1 MDPSSDEL
9 GIHLS
14 HFSFTQQ
21 YTMRYEIFLIQ
32 IRIVQSCLLSEA
44 KLERRRKKERER
56 LSIGRLGTYVEDK
69 LNFELLGAV
78 CFSVTDFLPAFPPSP
93 RTYNSDRQWVI
104 VPRKIQ
110 TNYRKEKQDRYQRRH
125 SSLQWTYS

>member
-78 CFSVTDFLPAFPPSP
+78 CFSVTDFLPAFSPSL
-93 RTYNSDRQWVI
+93 RTYNSDRQ
-104 VPRKIQ
+104 
-110 TNYRKEKQDRYQRRH
+110 
-125 SSLQWTYS
+125 